1 MLASELKAILKD
13 VPDDAEVV
21 TCISVYENDPMDI
34 EGAFLMRDFNGNSVL
49 NLTEQEVRF
58 A

>member
-1 MLASELKAILKD
+1 MLASELKAILSE
-13 VPDDAEVV
+13 VPDDAKVV
-21 TCISVYENDPMDI
+21 TCLSAYENEPIDVQ
-34 EGAFLMRDFNGNSVL
+34 GVFLMKDFVGNSVL